1 MLVCVWICVCLCLS
15 GCAQA
20 CLDALSDGDVW
31 LSRRFDPAA
40 LVDRPQ
46 FGDGGDAAAHF
57 FPETSALAL
66 LARTVAAAKGR
77 GCDALIRCGRA
88 YMQRGELSL
97 AVARDAL
104 GASGTRGDED
114 DEGDDAA
121 TAPAPLQRQPSVT
134 SVGSGN
140 GGGGGGAPIA
150 THHFVATKGQFSF
163 RAVQF
168 RRRQRRLET
177 ARFRDVCF
185 AHRAAAASDRRQ
197 RSLLLQL
204 HGAADEAA
212 ATDDDSV
219 ACVLTALSDWATLL
233 LPAHHASGV
242 PLLPTAPVDV
252 ASWAPTPMLA
262 AAAADSDA
270 DGDDADDAVADD

>member
-1 MLVCVWICVCLCLS
+1 M
-15 GCAQA
+15 
-20 CLDALSDGDVW
+20 W

-77 GCDALIRCGRA
+77 GCDAFVRGGRA
-88 YMQRGELSL
+88 YMQRGDLTP
-97 AVARDAL
+97 ATARDAL
-104 GASGTRGDED
+104 RCGAETSSADGDG
-114 DEGDDAA
+114 GDDAA
-121 TAPAPLQRQPSVT
+121 PAPTPLQRQPSAT
-134 SVGSGN
+134 SVASG
-140 GGGGGGAPIA
+140 GTGAPIA

-185 AHRAAAASDRRQ
+185 AHRAAAWSDRRQ
-197 RSLLLQL
+197 RPLLLQL
-204 HGAADEAA
+204 HGAADDVDE
-212 ATDDDSV
+212 TDDA

-242 PLLPTAPVDV
+242 SLLPAAPVDV
-252 ASWAPTPMLA
+252 ASWTPAPLPA
-262 AAAADSDA
+262 AAPVSDA
-270 DGDDADDAVADD
+270 DTDDAVADDADG